1 MINTFF
7 ISKDWPLLR
16 ILKDVKDCKDVNYT
30 KGNNKSVHKLLQSLF
45 LTNKTDKR
53 NKELVSF
60 RPSSERGTN
69 KKQPINKEQTNE
81 AI

>member
-1 MINTFF
+1 MIDTFF

-30 KGNNKSVHKLLQSLF
+30 KENNKSVHKLLQSLF
-45 LTNKTDKR
+45 LTNKTDTR

-69 KKQPINKEQTNE
+69 KKQQGEKQ
-81 AI
+81 